1 MIKVENYPNAYR
13 EVYEIL
19 KLVPKEDLNKIP
31 AEFLQIV
38 KKNMNKNYDF
48 SINLDI
54 DFVKEQE
61 ILYETKAIL
70 AYVYLN
76 YWATEDEKR
85 IIRAK
90 FKKDIEEAENKKREI
105 YGTDV
110 FKKIKANSINE
121 EINAKV
127 VEYKENIWIFSVDNL
142 RGYNSFFN
150 FLPNCIAMIS
160 AININ
165 PVKNTTINSFS
176 GYGIKSCSI
185 LDVKCALISYPI
197 IQVPSLKIILS

>member
-1 MIKVENYPNAYR
+1 MIKVENYPNAYK

-19 KLVPKEDLNKIP
+19 KAVPKEDFDKIP
-31 AEFLQIV
+31 TEFMQIV

-48 SINLDI
+48 SINLNI

-127 VEYKENIWIFSVDNL
+127 VEYKENIWS
-142 RGYNSFFN
+142 R
-150 FLPNCIAMIS
+150 MI
-160 AININ
+160 
-165 PVKNTTINSFS
+165 KF
-176 GYGIKSCSI
+176 IKK
-185 LDVKCALISYPI
+185 LWHRN
-197 IQVPSLKIILS
+197 

>member
-1 MIKVENYPNAYR
+1 MR
-13 EVYEIL
+13 W
-19 KLVPKEDLNKIP
+19 DL
-31 AEFLQIV
+31 
-38 KKNMNKNYDF
+38 Y
-48 SINLDI
+48 
-54 DFVKEQE
+54 KEQE

-121 EINAKV
+121 EINTKV
-127 VEYKENIWIFSVDNL
+127 VEYKENICFGSNDSTSLIIYVCFCTFGTPLFLNNLIISVPEHNVN
-142 RGYNSFFN
+142 GN
-150 FLPNCIAMIS
+150 
-160 AININ
+160 
-165 PVKNTTINSFS
+165 
-176 GYGIKSCSI
+176 
-185 LDVKCALISYPI
+185 
-197 IQVPSLKIILS
+197 